1 MDFHDEVRRHLKT
14 VSLVGWTI
22 IASLLVYLG
31 IAGFISVRFKPFH
44 GFGAVADLRRL
55 SYTLSALAIVVLVL
69 LRILRQI
76 LLKKVPGEDGKT
88 ALHRLVRVT
97 LLTLVLAE
105 VPGILGL
112 VRFLLGGLSLDFY
125 VFIFVSL
132 VLVFMYFPRRSGW
145 EEWLS

>member
-1 MDFHDEVRRHLKT
+1 MDIQDELRRHLKT

-22 IASLLVYLG
+22 FASLLIYL
-31 IAGFISVRFKPFH
+31 AMAMFINVRFRPFQ
-44 GFGAVADLRRL
+44 GFAAVANLRRL
-55 SYTLSALAIVVLVL
+55 SYILVALAIVAIVL
-69 LRILRQI
+69 LRLVRQI
-76 LLKKVPGEDGKT
+76 LLKKVPGEDPKT
-88 ALHRLVRVT
+88 ALHRLERVT

-112 VRFLLGGLSLDFY
+112 IGFLLAGLNLGFY
-125 VFIFVSL
+125 VLLVVSV